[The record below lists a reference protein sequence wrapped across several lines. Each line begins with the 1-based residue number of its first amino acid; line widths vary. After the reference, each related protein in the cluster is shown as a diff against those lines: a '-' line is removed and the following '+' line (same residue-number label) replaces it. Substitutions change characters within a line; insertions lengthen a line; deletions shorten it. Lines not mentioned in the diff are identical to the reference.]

1 VITDEADVLRD
12 GGGQRGQLRAAG
24 LPVTAVR
31 YQGITHGCLLL
42 NALKDT
48 RAATTAT
55 AQAIATL
62 RCLVV
67 EEHPYLSTLYPGV
80 NAMHIREQLRAHE
93 TSVGRDDHRDAD
105 SEKKLRM
112 LAAAAVLVSA
122 AVHL

>member
-1 VITDEADVLRD
+1 MCCATGEAY
-12 GGGQRGQLRAAG
+12 AG
-24 LPVTAVR
+24 NCAPPASPVTAVR
-31 YQGITHGCLLL
+31 YQGITHGCLML
-42 NALKDT
+42 NALRDT